1 MNQEQRGGKLLGQG
15 LYGCAF
21 DPPLICKDK
30 TSLKPGRKIGK
41 ITSQEDANQEY
52 TISKSLQQLPFAEE
66 YFILIDGVCQ
76 PKPRTNQVE
85 KSIKNCKPLEN
96 QPLPKFSQLIMSF
109 GGKPLLNLSS
119 TLTKDSV
126 MKLSQKIL
134 EAGTLLLLGNIVHG
148 DLHGYNVLVDSQGN
162 ARCIDFGFAWNVKQL
177 TLSNV
182 HVLIHYFAPYILQET
197 PECSVIDGIQN
208 NISRNYIFA
217 KIGDEKNM
225 LSILYKLTGRTV
237 DDQLHE
243 LDKFTKTSISF
254 RNKDWLSFFKI
265 YWTKIDAWA
274 IGNLIMYMFLNII
287 DNNEQGQEIQQLFQV
302 ILGLCEMDPGKR
314 LDAAEALEL
323 LAPESKVLEL
333 EETKQW
339 LVKQKQLRNDLLQ
352 KIGVQ

>member
-1 MNQEQRGGKLLGQG
+1 MNQEQRGGKLIGQG
-15 LYGCAF
+15 VYGCAF
-21 DPPLICKDK
+21 DPPLICKNK
-30 TSLKPGRKIGK
+30 TNLKPGRKIGK
-41 ITSQEDANQEY
+41 ITSQEDADHEY
-52 TISKSLQQLPFAEE
+52 TITKYLQQLPFAEE
-66 YFILIDGVCQ
+66 YFILIDNICQ
-76 PKPRTNQVE
+76 PNPRTNQVE

-96 QPLPKFSQLIMSF
+96 QNLTKFSQLIMSF

-177 TLSNV
+177 TLSTVNQ
-182 HVLIHYFAPYILQET
+182 LIHDFAPYILQET
-197 PECSVIDGIQN
+197 PESSVIDGIQN
-208 NISRNYIFA
+208 NISQNYIFA

-225 LSILYKLTGRTV
+225 LSILYKLTGRTIE
-237 DDQLHE
+237 DQLQE
-243 LDKFTKTSISF
+243 LDRFTKTSISF
-254 RNKDWLSFFKI
+254 RNRDWLSFFKI

-274 IGNLIMYMFLNII
+274 FGNLIMYMFLNIL
-287 DNNEQGQEIQQLFQV
+287 DNHEKEDEIQQLFQV

-314 LDAAEALEL
+314 LDAAEALEI
-323 LAPESKVLEL
+323 LAPQSKVLEL
-333 EETKQW
+333 EEVKQW
-339 LVKQKQLRNDLLQ
+339 LIKQKQLRDDLLQ